1 MLSAVPAPEVPPD
14 GGEPEPED
22 GWRFSTFSAAAA
34 CAVAAA
40 AAMRFF
46 KEIGLG
52 YGDVSHWKRP
62 SIGLSFSKSKF
73 LWGKKSDFIT
83 V

>member
-1 MLSAVPAPEVPPD
+1 MLSAVPAPEVPPE
-14 GGEPEPED
+14 GEPEPEE

-34 CAVAAA
+34 AA

-46 KEIGLG
+46 RQIGLG

-62 SIGLSFSKSKF
+62 SMGLSFSKSKF
-73 LWGKKSDFIT
+73 LEKNNINVLFHCLK
-83 V
+83 